1 LETETAN
8 ENDSRANGESK
19 GARKTRQAQI
29 PGTEHKA
36 SKTLRT
42 MHDDY
47 AAAKYDQKTA
57 ANRMSELAPQIIERM
72 QQEKC
77 PALSSE
83 VEYEGDVRLC
93 ITELDPG
100 RAKLKSK
107 LKGSDEDDE

>member
-1 LETETAN
+1 METETAN
-8 ENDSRANGESK
+8 ENSKANGKSK

-36 SKTLRT
+36 SKALRT

-47 AAAKYDQKTA
+47 AAAKYDQTAA
-57 ANRMSELAPQIIERM
+57 ANRMAELAPQILERM
-72 QQEKC
+72 QLEKC

-93 ITELDPG
+93 VTELDPG
-100 RAKLKSK
+100 KAKLKSK
-107 LKGSDEDDE
+107 LKGSEEDAD